1 MRQREFIC
9 FLQILIIAGALHPQ
23 EVQIGDG
30 VLKFE
35 GKVASGV
42 FWDADDVPMKDESG
56 QPINQNGSFTGSD
69 GKVDI
74 IGPDGKVY
82 MWNETDTRTSLR
94 ADLTATYTNG
104 PAGLR
109 IRLRADDALA
119 DKNRAVIARYAYGWV
134 NVFNDAL
141 KFTGGFIDL
150 SNNVWG
156 TLGDGD
162 WDIGGNGVRI
172 EFKPFALFDG
182 LDLGELNIGAF
193 LMIPSAPNPNKIHDA
208 DSISVEL
215 YGAGSVSPE
224 NVLKET
230 ALGFRWTH
238 PWFYIGAQVKLDGL
252 VDGREILDA
261 TKKKMWSSADDELR
275 FMFGAGVTVL
285 PELVLTAEGN
295 FEGLGNWS
303 ARGTGDMRQ
312 TLQYSLSRLSVPY
325 LNKVFLGLK
334 AQELLWG
341 YDLLELCGWDF
352 ELKPWMQ
359 LKPFIGYK
367 ANDTF
372 SAALEFGFGGGYLS
386 GTHPVDGQQFVN
398 ETSNFYVKPNVSCV
412 FANGFSLKAWYRFA
426 AVEYGNLANGTAYAD
441 RKRSNLPR
449 KTDNLT
455 LVDSIVRHQIAVEF
469 EWVF

>member
-1 MRQREFIC
+1 M
-9 FLQILIIAGALHPQ
+9 AGALYAQ
-23 EVQIGDG
+23 EAQVGGG

-42 FWDADDVPMKDESG
+42 FWDADDVPMEDESG
-56 QPINQNGSFTGSD
+56 QPINRTASFTGAD

-74 IGPDGKVY
+74 NGPDGKAY
-82 MWNETDTRTSLR
+82 MWNETDTKTSLR

-119 DKNRAVIARYAYGWV
+119 EKSRAVVARYAYGWV
-134 NVFNDAL
+134 NLFNDSL
-141 KFTGGFIDL
+141 KVTGGFIDL
-150 SNNVWG
+150 SDNVWG

-182 LDLGELNIGAF
+182 LDIGELNIGAF
-193 LMIPSAPNPNKIHDA
+193 LMIPSGPNSNKIHDV

-215 YGAGSVSPE
+215 YDAGNVTPK

-252 VDGREILDA
+252 VDGKEILDA
-261 TKKKMWSSADDELR
+261 TKKKLWSGADDELR
-275 FMFGAGVTVL
+275 FMFGAGITVL
-285 PELVLTAEGN
+285 PELALTAEGN
-295 FEGLGNWS
+295 FEGLGNWA
-303 ARGTGDMRQ
+303 ARGKGDMRQ
-312 TLQYSLSRLSVPY
+312 TLQYTLSRLSVPY
-325 LNKVFLGLK
+325 LNNVFLGVK
-334 AQELLWG
+334 ARELLWG
-341 YDLLELCGWDF
+341 YDLLELVGWDF

-359 LKPFIGYK
+359 FKPFIGYK
-367 ANDTF
+367 ASDAFN
-372 SAALEFGFGGGYLS
+372 AALEFGFGGGYLS
-386 GTHPVDGQQFVN
+386 GTHPSDGQQFVN
-398 ETSNFYVKPNVSCV
+398 ETSHFYVKPNMSC
-412 FANGFSLKAWYRFA
+412 ALAYGFSLKAWYKFS
-426 AVEYGNLANGTAYAD
+426 VIEYGDLASGTAYAD
-441 RKRSNLPR
+441 RRRSDLPL
-449 KTDNLT
+449 KPDNLT
-455 LVDSIVRHQIAVEF
+455 RVDSIVQHQIAVEF